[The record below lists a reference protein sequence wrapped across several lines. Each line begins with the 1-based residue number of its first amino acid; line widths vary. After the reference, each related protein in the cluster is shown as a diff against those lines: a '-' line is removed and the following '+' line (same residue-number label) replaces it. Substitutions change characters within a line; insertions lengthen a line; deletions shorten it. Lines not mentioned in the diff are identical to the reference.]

1 VNRRSVIV
9 LKQTFDSVACA
20 TYLHVSEL
28 PVHTTIE
35 VTSSIYIDLAEDGS
49 PVGVEVLGIASD

>member
-1 VNRRSVIV
+1 M

-28 PVHTTIE
+28 PVHTTLE
-35 VTSSIYIDLAEDGS
+35 VTASIYIDLAQDGT
-49 PVGVEVLGIASD
+49 PVGVEVIGIASD

>member
-1 VNRRSVIV
+1 M